1 MTKSAKQP
9 LFTYAKDW
17 HNNACINGFYAD
29 HYAYSEGY
37 RQAADLLI
45 AHIAESHSSQDT
57 LVYPI
62 VFLYRHHVEL
72 MLKKIISTALDLV
85 DLPERYK
92 QKTDNHNFNTLWP
105 MARSLVM
112 DIDKTFPKDNY
123 ATLDAVV
130 KAFIESDARATAFRY
145 ARNNSGQPSLAGMQY
160 INTRHFG
167 EMMSKASYELDCMDS
182 HLLHLR
188 GLQNEQ
194 RADWGY

>member
-37 RQAADLLI
+37 RQAA

-62 VFLYRHHVEL
+62 VFLYCHHVEL

-92 QKTDNHNFNTLWP
+92 QKTYNHNFNTLWP

-130 KAFIESDARATAFRY
+130 QAFIESDARATAFRY
-145 ARNNSGQPSLAGMQY
+145 AQNNSGQHSLAGMQY
-160 INTRHFG
+160 INT
-167 EMMSKASYELDCMDS
+167 
-182 HLLHLR
+182 
-188 GLQNEQ
+188 
-194 RADWGY
+194 